1 MVGRGKALIG
11 PLTCQLIQAS
21 AHLDTDLQKRDIFRM
36 LGVYEQGSNAP

>member
-21 AHLDTDLQKRDIFRM
+21 AHLDTDLQKRDIPDV
-36 LGVYEQGSNAP
+36 VYERSNAP